1 METKEKFLNSKEVI
15 AFLAE
20 TFPQCF
26 TVEGEAKPLKV
37 GIFQD
42 VVERLQEEGRLS
54 KTLLR
59 SSLRHYT
66 NSWRYLH
73 AIKEGVHRIDLDGNQ
88 SVVIE
93 KEHADHALKILT
105 ESKEKVAQ
113 QRKLKQQKAKKAG
126 KTSDITPKVK
136 PTGGERSGKK
146 VKVPNSSSAAKSART
161 VPEKLT
167 ETTLVVGTSVTVKIG
182 KAPMNAVITEV
193 AKDGVHVQL
202 NSGMTMKVPSA
213 NLRLAS
219 K

>member
-42 VVERLQEEGRLS
+42 VVERLHEEGRLS

-126 KTSDITPKVK
+126 KTSDVSAKGKAT
-136 PTGGERSGKK
+136 SGKN
-146 VKVPNSSSAAKSART
+146 VKVPNSSSAAKPART

-182 KAPMNAVITEV
+182 KAPMDAVITEV